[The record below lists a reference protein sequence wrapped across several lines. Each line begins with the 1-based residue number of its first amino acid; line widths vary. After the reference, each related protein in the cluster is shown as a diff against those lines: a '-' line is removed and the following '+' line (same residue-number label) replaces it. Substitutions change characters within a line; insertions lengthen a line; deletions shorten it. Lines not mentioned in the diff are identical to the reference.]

1 MNTLAKRIEE
11 ERIKKGMTQ
20 EMLAEKAGVSQG
32 LIHKLE
38 SGKAKESRKISQLA
52 SALGVTSDWLSTGTG
67 EKTAIQ
73 LLGSSLSSAST
84 KGTIEPTYVLGG
96 FDLWD
101 DDTPLRDDEVALP
114 FFREVE
120 MAAGSG
126 RNQVIE
132 NHGRKLRFSKAT
144 LKSKD
149 VSVTDAACV
158 TVSGNS
164 MEPVI
169 PNGTTIGIDTSK
181 KEIVNGEI
189 YAIDH
194 DGDLRVKT
202 VYRMPGGV
210 IRLRSFNIDDWPDE
224 LYSVDDAAKIKIIGR
239 VFWWS
244 VLR

>member
-1 MNTLAKRIEE
+1 MGNRIESAMLNQHLNQTTLSE
-11 ERIKKGMTQ
+11 IMKVTPQAVQQWINGKTSPKGKRL
-20 EMLAEKAGVSQG
+20 EHLSKALNVSVG
-32 LIHKLE
+32 WLV
-38 SGKAKESRKISQLA
+38 SGE
-52 SALGVTSDWLSTGTG
+52 G
-67 EKTAIQ
+67 EKHPTQLTSTAP
-73 LLGSSLSSAST
+73 SSSST
-84 KGTIEPTYVLGG
+84 QGTIKSNYILGG

-120 MAAGSG
+120 IAAGSG

-144 LKSKD
+144 LRSKNVD
-149 VSVTDAACV
+149 PTKAACV

-169 PNGTTIGIDTSK
+169 PNGTTIGIDASK

-189 YAIDH
+189 YALDH
-194 DGDLRVKT
+194 DGDLRVKM

-210 IRLRSFNIDDWPDE
+210 IRLRSFNSDDWPDE